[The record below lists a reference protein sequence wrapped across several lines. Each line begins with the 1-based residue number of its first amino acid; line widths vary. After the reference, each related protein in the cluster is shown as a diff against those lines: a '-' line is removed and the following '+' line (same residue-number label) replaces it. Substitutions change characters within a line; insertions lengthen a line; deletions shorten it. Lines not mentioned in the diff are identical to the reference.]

1 MDQKFVYHALARR
14 NSRPRSS
21 HASSAVAT
29 IALKEY
35 IAYVGMLSAAVVIA
49 IITFAYAAN
58 ITVRWLD
65 AVAKPGFFDTAV
77 IQKAAVPAPNGWAV
91 SVQPVKFAAATA
103 KASR

>member
-29 IALKEY
+29 VALKEY

-65 AVAKPGFFDTAV
+65 AAAKPGFFDTAL
-77 IQKAAVPAPNGWAV
+77 IQKPAEPAPNGWAV